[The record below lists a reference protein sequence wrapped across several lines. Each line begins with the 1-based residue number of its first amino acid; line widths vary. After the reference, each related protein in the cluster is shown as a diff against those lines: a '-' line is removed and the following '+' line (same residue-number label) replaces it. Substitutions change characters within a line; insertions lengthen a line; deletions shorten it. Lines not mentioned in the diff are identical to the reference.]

1 MSFMSLKAGLL
12 AKIRLFARS
21 ESGMTLPLMG
31 LSMIVMTGFAGL
43 AIDVGRMQMVQS
55 KLQFSLDA
63 AGLAAGS
70 TVSTTSLN
78 AEAVKYLK
86 ADFGCGTGANA
97 TCYMGASLST
107 NSPSVT
113 ANSTN
118 TVFTLSA
125 TATVPTTFMG
135 VVGVSSMTVTA
146 NSQISRA
153 VTGLELVFV
162 LDNTGSMTQSAGG
175 TISKIQAL
183 KNASTTLV
191 NTLFGGAT
199 TSTNGKLWVGIVPF
213 SQTVNIGTSH
223 TSWIDPDYVYDGTTD
238 TTATLDWGNNG
249 SDWGGCVD
257 ARLSGEDITDDPP
270 SSGTASTLFGK
281 YYWTSDNLNT
291 DGINNSNNN
300 EWKFPAY
307 NQCVTTYNRCKNGT
321 CVHVSPTCST
331 SGSHTCTLIAPTCT
345 VVQSCTTNSTT
356 TCSSAGYAYAS
367 PLNTVDQGPNLNC
380 PQQITTMTNTSTTLL
395 TAITAMTAQ
404 GNTEVNQGL
413 EWGWH
418 LLSPRWQGLWGG
430 TMSTNGLPLAYNTQ
444 GMAKA
449 VVLLTDGDNTIDNGS
464 HGSYWFLG
472 SGRTGSTSSSSAVT
486 RLDNKTLALCT
497 AMKAQGIYIYTIGL
511 GASGI
516 NTTLLRNCATSANY
530 AFISPSTSDLQSI
543 FDTIGDSLSNL
554 RVSQ

>member
-223 TSWIDPDYVYDGTTD
+223 MSWIDPDYVYDSAMTPLYWGGT
-238 TTATLDWGNNG
+238 GY
-249 SDWGGCVD
+249 DWGGCVD
-257 ARLSGEDITDDPP
+257 ARLNGEDITDDPP
-270 SSGTASTLFGK
+270 VTSSPQTLFGK

-291 DGINNSNNN
+291 DSFAAGNNN
-300 EWKFPAY
+300 WADVATYTKT
-307 NQCVTTYNRCKNGT
+307 VTVTCKPG
-321 CVHVSPTCST
+321 
-331 SGSHTCTLIAPTCT
+331 HTCTP
-345 VVQSCTTNSTT
+345 STT
-356 TCSSAGYAYAS
+356 ITTPTSCAPGTTSNNKSITVTTCVPLTYKNIVS
-367 PLNTVDQGPNLNC
+367 PLNTTSHGPNLNC

-430 TMSTNGLPLAYNTQ
+430 TMNSNDLPLAYNTQ

-516 NTTLLRNCATSANY
+516 NTTLLQNCATSANY